1 MFHIIL
7 GIEERRWPSGD
18 YSILMSKYGCP
29 DPDINDWKYGYVNIS
44 FRNDVEFEGVDNL
57 MGPFSRRNLQLTFC
71 TMTPDDADW
80 IREVTAD
87 WPQGNFSVFAGQSGC
102 PDGKCYFSAVN
113 EFISYGIFLLSSL
126 YSKHYEL
133 S

>member
-1 MFHIIL
+1 
-7 GIEERRWPSGD
+7 
-18 YSILMSKYGCP
+18 MSKYGCP
-29 DPDINDWKYGYVNIS
+29 DPDINDWKYGYVNVS

-80 IREVTAD
+80 VRGVTAD
-87 WPQGNFSVFAGQSGC
+87 WLKETSVYLQGKVAVQMVSVI
-102 PDGKCYFSAVN
+102 FSAVN
-113 EFISYGIFLLSSL
+113 EFIHKISFLLLNSL
-126 YSKHYEL
+126 YSKHYER